1 MPHFNYTLT
10 LSALYSFIY
19 SGVFFFVFF
28 FFFNSKVLHGPF
40 CCLIFF
46 LNLWSLMKNMPG
58 TGSDVKNIR
67 VLVFIACVVW
77 WMR

>member
-1 MPHFNYTLT
+1 MDH
-10 LSALYSFIY
+10 SVA
-19 SGVFFFVFF
+19 
-28 FFFNSKVLHGPF
+28 
-40 CCLIFF
+40 FF